1 MLGVLL
7 SLTLSWHIM
16 DTFLE
21 CCDLF
26 MLLLLFSC
34 YIIANTLRP
43 HGLQHLRLRCLP
55 LSPGVSS
62 NSCPLS
68 QWCYLTASSSAA
80 LFFCL
85 QSFPA
90 SGSFPKSWLFASCSQ
105 SVGVSVS
112 ASGLPMHI
120 QGWFPLGLTGLISVQ
135 DTLKSLLQHHSSKAS
150 VLWHSAFFMVQLIS
164 MSMAHLIHTWL
175 LEKS

>member
-1 MLGVLL
+1 MFNILL

-26 MLLLLFSC
+26 MLFLLFSC
-34 YIIANTLRP
+34 YIVADTLRL
-43 HGLQHLRLRCLP
+43 HGLQHIRLLCLP
-55 LSPGVSS
+55 LSPGVFS

-68 QWCYLTASSSAA
+68 RWCYLTASSSAA

-90 SGSFPKSWLFASCSQ
+90 SGSFPKSWLFISGSQ
-105 SVGVSVS
+105 SIGVSVS

-120 QGWFPLGLTGLISVQ
+120 QGWFPLGLTGLIYVQ
-135 DTLKSLLQHHSSKAS
+135 ETLKSLLQQHSSIAS
-150 VLWHSAFFMVQLIS
+150 ILWLSAFFMIQLS
-164 MSMAHLIHTWL
+164 HLYMTT
-175 LEKS
+175 EKP